1 KTGQQKIAALTS
13 ELAAVVGPVQ
23 ERLALSP
30 AAEKIG
36 RFAMPPDLLHVPTH
50 GFPAFDL
57 TAVFFRHPPAQIIAA
72 IPLEPAARV
81 IGVNPTLG
89 APFRQRLACSYP
101 EEIERAVAAAAG
113 RELGAYKPAVGKFL
127 AAVGQVLAA
136 EYAEAKHVPRREI
149 GIKLRIEV

>member
-1 KTGQQKIAALTS
+1 
-13 ELAAVVGPVQ
+13 
-23 ERLALSP
+23 
-30 AAEKIG
+30 
-36 RFAMPPDLLHVPTH
+36 VPTH

-113 RELGAYKPAVGKFL
+113 RGLGAYKPAVGKFL

-149 GIKLRIEV
+149 GIKLRIEVAADRRREPIPIALLHPIVDDDDAATHPCSI